1 VIKDAINKILE
12 LASPSLVE
20 LDKRTYVNQSISPM
34 TEPMPAPMQIHTLTG
49 LVDYIAAHKNMDMLC
64 DLDGEAP
71 FFHVLSHKEVE
82 LRSGLVGAFCQ
93 RKTFL
98 YATPPENRG
107 YPFGTWLDPESFGT
121 WLDPES
127 FIIALQ
133 AMFVPDETTAGLLT
147 LVSSIKEEAVKTSG
161 DDGISQTVTARA
173 GVALVTEVKVPNPV
187 TLRPYRTF
195 LEVDQP
201 AISCVFRLRQG
212 PMLSLHEADG
222 GLWRLEAIQSI
233 KAFLVQAMV
242 DLGQDIPV
250 IA

>member
-1 VIKDAINKILE
+1 VIKEAIEKILG
-12 LASPSLVE
+12 LASPSLVRMDGGRE
-20 LDKRTYVNQSISPM
+20 YCNQTLYPIKEPIPESI
-34 TEPMPAPMQIHTLTG
+34 QIHTLTG
-49 LVDYIAAHKNMDMLC
+49 LVDYIAAHKNILN
-64 DLDGEAP
+64 DLIGEEP
-71 FFHVLSHKEVE
+71 FIQVLSHKEVR
-82 LRSGLVGAFCQ
+82 LISGLFGVFCQ

-98 YATPPENRG
+98 SATPPENRG
-107 YPFGTWLDPESFGT
+107 YPFGQ

-133 AMFVPDETTAGLLT
+133 AMFVPDETTANLLA

-161 DDGISQTVTARA
+161 DDGVSQTVIARA

-195 LEVDQP
+195 MEVEQP

-222 GLWRLEAIQSI
+222 GLWRLEAIQNI
-233 KAFLVQAMV
+233 KAYLVQAMV
-242 DLGQDIPV
+242 DLGQDIRV

>member
-1 VIKDAINKILE
+1 MIKAAIDRILGLAPVQRLTIDGREYTDQVIYPVHD
-12 LASPSLVE
+12 PV
-20 LDKRTYVNQSISPM
+20 
-34 TEPMPAPMQIHTLTG
+34 PAPLQIHTLTG
-49 LVDYIAAHKNMDMLC
+49 LVDYIAAHKDVLD
-64 DLDGEAP
+64 DLEGETP
-71 FFHVLSHKEVE
+71 FFHVISHKEVE
-82 LRSGLVGAFCQ
+82 LRSALTTVFCQ

-98 YATPPENRG
+98 SATPPESRG
-107 YPFGTWLDPESFGT
+107 YPFGT

-133 AMFVPDETTAGLLT
+133 AMFVPDEITAQLLA

-195 LEVDQP
+195 MEVEQP

-222 GLWRLEAIQSI
+222 GLWRLEAIKSI
-233 KAFLVQAMV
+233 KAYLDAAMEAL
-242 DLGQDIPV
+242 DQKIPV